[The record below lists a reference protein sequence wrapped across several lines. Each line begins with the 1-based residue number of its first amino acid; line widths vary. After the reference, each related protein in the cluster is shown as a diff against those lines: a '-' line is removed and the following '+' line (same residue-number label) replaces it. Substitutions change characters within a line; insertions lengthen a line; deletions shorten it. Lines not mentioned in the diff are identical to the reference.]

1 MNNEVKRIETGTIIR
16 TVLLALALLN
26 QSLVLAGYSP
36 IPFED
41 AQVEVFLTGAFTA
54 VTAIWTWWKNNDI
67 TRKARKA
74 DELAKR
80 NGLA

>member
-1 MNNEVKRIETGTIIR
+1 MNEVKRIDKGTIIR

-36 IPFED
+36 LPFED

-54 VTAIWTWWKNNDI
+54 VTALWAWFKNNDI
-67 TRKARKA
+67 TRKARGKA
-74 DELAKR
+74 VK
-80 NGLA
+80 